1 MVSWSNSLSLS
12 VFFDGF
18 YRWDEHHKVEFYS
31 EQVEIVFSA
40 IYTSVNELGEKASLL
55 QDRDVTKHL
64 VEIVSP
70 KCNFVW
76 QSFFFLSFWY

>member
-1 MVSWSNSLSLS
+1 MVLIL
-12 VFFDGF
+12 
-18 YRWDEHHKVEFYS
+18 YRWDKHHKIEFYS
-31 EQVEIVFSA
+31 EHVEIVFSA

-70 KCNFVW
+70 KSNLVW
-76 QSFFFLSFWY
+76 QSFYLFIC